1 MIMKTRRAIG
11 LIVLGLYL
19 VTWLPAGVMIRHE
32 RGTHSPTV
40 FPVLPFLVLAC
51 DRKPSLAGEWA
62 IYAAYGIGMWKLLE
76 VHTWIA

>member
-32 RGTHSPTV
+32 RRIYSPTV
-40 FPVLPFLVLAC
+40 YPVLPFLVLAC